1 MYKNNTVQAFCCF
14 FYDKV
19 IFCRRYNKAG
29 GIIILLL
36 FLSENI
42 RSMKKILNNLLHRL
56 KEDSL
61 NKRVGNSTREVE
73 YKEKREI
80 KTCLECRY
88 RSEQMVPEIGIRF
101 CRGENG

>member
-42 RSMKKILNNLLHRL
+42 RSMKKIL
-56 KEDSL
+56 KQSP
-61 NKRVGNSTREVE
+61 SS
-73 YKEKREI
+73 
-80 KTCLECRY
+80 
-88 RSEQMVPEIGIRF
+88 SEGRF
-101 CRGENG
+101 TE